1 MYIISNL
8 DETKFITL
16 DAFGKFTW
24 TTNKT
29 NANRYE
35 LNKANNIINNCLA
48 KPTSDYKVVK
58 YIELLKENARTA
70 VDSIKEITNNNIEEC
85 DWDKELDFDVVKTA
99 INYSSMVADLENE
112 KILLNNK
119 LIILS
124 RAMVDLYHYKEFNP
138 RLSAVTI
145 CKLHKFEVGVL
156 AKRRECKNRLFYVDK
171 LLDELNG
178 RDVSGAI
185 LRFIEN
191 HDKYRVRIMKR
202 LFDSGKIDEFDEWY
216 DEILKEK
223 GNESKTTCSTTE

>member
-35 LNKANNIINNCLA
+35 LSKANNVINNCLA

-58 YIELLKENARTA
+58 YIELLKENAHTA
-70 VDSIKEITNNNIEEC
+70 IDSIKEITHNNIAEC
-85 DWDKELDFDVVKTA
+85 DWDKELDFDVAKTA
-99 INYSSMVADLENE
+99 INYSNMVANLENE

-124 RAMVDLYHYKEFNP
+124 RAMVDLYHYKELNP
-138 RLSAVTI
+138 KLPAVTI
-145 CKLHKFEVGVL
+145 CRLHKFEVGVL
-156 AKRRECKNRLFYVDK
+156 TKRRECKDKLFYVDK

-178 RDVSGAI
+178 KDVSSNI

-191 HDKYRVRIMKR
+191 HDKYRVRIMNR
-202 LFDSGKIDEFDEWY
+202 LFDNGKIDEFDDWY
-216 DEILKEK
+216 NEVMEGR
-223 GNESKTTCSTTE
+223 GNESKATCSTTE